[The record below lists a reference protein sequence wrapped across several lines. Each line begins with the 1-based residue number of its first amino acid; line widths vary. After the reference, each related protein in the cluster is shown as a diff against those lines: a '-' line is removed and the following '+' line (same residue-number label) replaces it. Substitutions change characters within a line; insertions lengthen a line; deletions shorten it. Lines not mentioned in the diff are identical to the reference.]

1 LIYIISREYKNG
13 YYTNQLKL
21 NRVTFM
27 IAHYPETFYFL
38 TLLLS
43 NLKNILK

>member
-21 NRVTFM
+21 NRVAFM
-27 IAHYPETFYFL
+27 VAHYQYTFYFL
-38 TLLLS
+38 NLLLS